1 MFSRLSQ
8 YTRGVSSIKRRF
20 ILIVLL
26 ASFPFFA
33 AVSVS
38 TYIFSIVS
46 RNHVR
51 QQMVNATHTLHSVVD
66 SLLKA
71 NVQTYLRSKVETG
84 SDLLAAAIEE
94 AEKTGAS
101 LEETLKQSIKHL
113 LYFQVGGSGYFYAI
127 DMQGNV
133 IFHPDEN
140 IVGTDQTG
148 KEPVDQQ
155 LVLRS
160 GYLEYMW
167 QNTFESS
174 PRRKALYM
182 RYLPRLGWILTVTS
196 YRAEF
201 IDMVDRDELKKAVTS
216 VSFGKSGYSYVVD
229 REGTIIAHP
238 YLEGGNVRNHFSKEE
253 YNLLMSS
260 FFESDLGYTTYPW
273 QDPESGKT
281 KTKIVYHQYLPDFD
295 WVVSTA
301 VYLRELNSPLT
312 AMVIINASIALA
324 VALLLF
330 FAVYKI
336 TRSVKNPIINLVD
349 VLRKSSSGDLSVRAL
364 RGGPKELDTLAGQLN
379 QFLER
384 LEEKTNSLTT
394 ALAEREN
401 LLREIQHRVKN
412 NLQTISSLLNLQK
425 AKVKTSDTIDV
436 IHITQRRILAIAT
449 VYDQMARSRTLLEN
463 DTLEMKPFLVELTDE
478 LISSYSMEEIKIE
491 TCLQA
496 DDGIML
502 PRSTAVSCSLIV
514 NELMYNFLIRIEN
527 NGAQGRL
534 EYIFKRSGEKN
545 VLFTLRGTVLKGKQ
559 LTPRPNNGAEKS
571 NDVHLDLVYVL
582 TEQIRG
588 SLEYSIDSKK
598 LEYRIKFPVS

>member
-8 YTRGVSSIKRRF
+8 YTRCVSSIKRRF

-71 NVQTYLRSKVETG
+71 NVQTYLKSKVETG

-94 AEKTGAS
+94 
-101 LEETLKQSIKHL
+101 
-113 LYFQVGGSGYFYAI
+113 
-127 DMQGNV
+127 
-133 IFHPDEN
+133 
-140 IVGTDQTG
+140 
-148 KEPVDQQ
+148 PVDQQ
-155 LVLRS
+155 LVLRN

-167 QNTFESS
+167 QNTFESF

-182 RYLPRLGWILTVTS
+182 EHLPRLGWILTVTS

-201 IDMVDRDELKKAVTS
+201 IDMVDRDELKKAVAS
-216 VSFGKSGYSYVVD
+216 VSFGESGYSYVVD

-253 YNLLMSS
+253 YNLLMTS
-260 FFESDLGYTTYPW
+260 FFERDFGYTTYPW

-324 VALLLF
+324 VAFLLF

-336 TRSVKNPIINLVD
+336 TRSIKNPIVNLVE

-379 QFLER
+379 IFLER

-463 DTLEMKPFLVELTDE
+463 DTLEMKPFLAELTDE
-478 LISSYSMEEIKIE
+478 LMSSYSMEEIKIE
-491 TCLQA
+491 TRLHA

-502 PRSTAVSCSLIV
+502 PRSTAVCCSCRSPQYFSHVTRII
-514 NELMYNFLIRIEN
+514 FL
-527 NGAQGRL
+527 
-534 EYIFKRSGEKN
+534 K
-545 VLFTLRGTVLKGKQ
+545 
-559 LTPRPNNGAEKS
+559 
-571 NDVHLDLVYVL
+571 
-582 TEQIRG
+582 
-588 SLEYSIDSKK
+588 
-598 LEYRIKFPVS
+598 

>member
-1 MFSRLSQ
+1 M
-8 YTRGVSSIKRRF
+8 
-20 ILIVLL
+20 
-26 ASFPFFA
+26 
-33 AVSVS
+33 
-38 TYIFSIVS
+38 
-46 RNHVR
+46 
-51 QQMVNATHTLHSVVD
+51 
-66 SLLKA
+66 
-71 NVQTYLRSKVETG
+71 
-84 SDLLAAAIEE
+84 
-94 AEKTGAS
+94 
-101 LEETLKQSIKHL
+101 
-113 LYFQVGGSGYFYAI
+113 
-127 DMQGNV
+127 
-133 IFHPDEN
+133 
-140 IVGTDQTG
+140 
-148 KEPVDQQ
+148 
-155 LVLRS
+155 
-160 GYLEYMW
+160 
-167 QNTFESS
+167 
-174 PRRKALYM
+174 
-182 RYLPRLGWILTVTS
+182 
-196 YRAEF
+196 
-201 IDMVDRDELKKAVTS
+201 
-216 VSFGKSGYSYVVD
+216 
-229 REGTIIAHP
+229 
-238 YLEGGNVRNHFSKEE
+238 
-253 YNLLMSS
+253 
-260 FFESDLGYTTYPW
+260 
-273 QDPESGKT
+273 
-281 KTKIVYHQYLPDFD
+281 
-295 WVVSTA
+295 
-301 VYLRELNSPLT
+301 
-312 AMVIINASIALA
+312 
-324 VALLLF
+324 
-330 FAVYKI
+330 
-336 TRSVKNPIINLVD
+336 
-349 VLRKSSSGDLSVRAL
+349 

>member
-8 YTRGVSSIKRRF
+8 YTRCVSSIKRRF

-71 NVQTYLRSKVETG
+71 NVQTYLKSKVETG

-101 LEETLKQSIKHL
+101 LEEILKQSIEHL
-113 LYFQVGGSGYFYAI
+113 LSFQVGGSGYFYAI

-155 LVLRS
+155 LVLRN

-167 QNTFESS
+167 QNTFESF

-182 RYLPRLGWILTVTS
+182 EHLPRLGWILTVTS

-201 IDMVDRDELKKAVTS
+201 IDMVDRDELKKAVAS
-216 VSFGKSGYSYVVD
+216 VSFGESGYSYVVD

-253 YNLLMSS
+253 YNLLMTS
-260 FFESDLGYTTYPW
+260 FFERDFGYTTYPW

-324 VALLLF
+324 VAFLLF

-336 TRSVKNPIINLVD
+336 TRSIKNPIVNLVE

-379 QFLER
+379 IFLER

-425 AKVKTSDTIDV
+425 AKVKTSDTVDV

-463 DTLEMKPFLVELTDE
+463 DTLEMKPFLAELTDE
-478 LISSYSMEEIKIE
+478 LMSSYSMEEIKIE
-491 TCLQA
+491 TRLHA

-502 PRSTAVSCSLIV
+502 PRSTAVCCSLIV
-514 NELMYNFLIRIEN
+514 NELMYNFLIRIEH
-527 NGAQGRL
+527 NGGQGRL
-534 EYIFKRSGEKN
+534 EYIFKRSGKQN
-545 VLFTLRGTVLKGKQ
+545 VLFTLRGTVLKGEQ

>member
-1 MFSRLSQ
+1 
-8 YTRGVSSIKRRF
+8 VSSIKRRF

-559 LTPRPNNGAEKS
+559 LTPRPNNGDEKS